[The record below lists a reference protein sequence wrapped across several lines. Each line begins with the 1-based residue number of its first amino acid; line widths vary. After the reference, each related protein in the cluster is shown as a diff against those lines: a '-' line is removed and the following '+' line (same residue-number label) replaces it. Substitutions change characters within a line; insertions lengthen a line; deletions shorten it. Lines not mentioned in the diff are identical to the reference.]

1 VFIMAPAKE
10 LFIATANKHKV
21 IEISEILEEYGI
33 ALKQKDIPLIE
44 PSEGTLE
51 DIAIEKAR
59 QAFAEL
65 KAPVIA
71 EDTGVYFNAYKDF
84 PGLMA
89 KRAYLQ
95 LGFKGLI
102 GLVKAA
108 EDRGAYFKTVICF
121 MWGTGEK
128 EHKLFAGE
136 CKGKLLDEV
145 VSPEKDRL
153 PYEKIFVPDGWE
165 KAMVDIPRAEKNKM
179 SHRAKA
185 AGALGEFLKTADF

>member
-1 VFIMAPAKE
+1 MAPAKE

-21 IEISEILEEYGI
+21 IEISEIIGKYGVS
-33 ALKQKDIPLIE
+33 LVQKDIPLIE

-65 KAPVIA
+65 KTPVIA
-71 EDTGVYFNAYKDF
+71 EDTGVYFNEYKDF

-89 KRAYLQ
+89 KRVYLQ
-95 LGFKGLI
+95 LGFKGLL

-108 EDRGAYFKTVICF
+108 EDKGAYFKTVICF
-121 MWGTGEK
+121 MWGTGET

-136 CKGKLLDEV
+136 CKGRLLEEV
-145 VSPEKDRL
+145 VSLEKDRL
-153 PYEKIFVPDGWE
+153 PYEKIFVPEGYE
-165 KAMVDIPRAEKNKM
+165 KAMVDIPREEKNKM

-185 AGALGEFLKTADF
+185 AEELGEYLKTADF